1 MPYCP
6 SCRAEYRAGREV
18 CAECGVPLVDWLPP
32 APEQVWDPTDWMTV
46 EEVGDEATASIIEGF
61 LLEQGFPVRV
71 LNRKDRAIVTTL
83 GELGRVEIQV
93 PIADFD
99 AALAVMEERDRSI
112 AESEPDE
119 ATAGD
124 EGDSA

>member
-1 MPYCP
+1 
-6 SCRAEYRAGREV
+6 
-18 CAECGVPLVDWLPP
+18 
-32 APEQVWDPTDWMTV
+32 MTV